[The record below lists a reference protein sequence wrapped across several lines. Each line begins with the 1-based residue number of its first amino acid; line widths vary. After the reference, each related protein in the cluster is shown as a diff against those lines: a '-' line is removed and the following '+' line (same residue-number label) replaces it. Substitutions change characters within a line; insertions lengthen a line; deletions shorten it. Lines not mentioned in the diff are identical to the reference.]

1 MIMGRLGCPL
11 GSLKRPARNIASRDP
26 RSQYSISIH
35 VSMCFSTLQAGSI
48 CIISVLFTNE
58 NAVPAMSGSVHLQT
72 SCMCSITQYNHV
84 WGW

>member
-35 VSMCFSTLQAGSI
+35 VSMCFSTLQAGRL
-48 CIISVLFTNE
+48 CIIFVIVITTCHSCHKRQGASVGKL
-58 NAVPAMSGSVHLQT
+58 
-72 SCMCSITQYNHV
+72 HV
-84 WGW
+84 CYYTI